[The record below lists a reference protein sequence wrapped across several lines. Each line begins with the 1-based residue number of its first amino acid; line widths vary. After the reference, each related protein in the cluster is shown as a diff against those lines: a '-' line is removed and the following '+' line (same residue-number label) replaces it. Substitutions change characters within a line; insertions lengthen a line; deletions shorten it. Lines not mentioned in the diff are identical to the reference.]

1 MNVSSVSILKMHA
14 AQSNIVKVCYPS
26 DDICAIMLTIYFFTG
41 GAAMNIEMCVNSLS
55 MPLPEDILK
64 RKWAGDLD
72 GAVKAIDMRLE
83 NEMPDMLRARLV
95 CEKERIR
102 RLPTQYPWNRAQA
115 LQKLRELIHVDVTE
129 EEFDRLELS
138 GWVDFIY
145 LNGEK
150 RYFVRFHRSMLKNGM
165 LAHLTGEKPKKENA
179 YLDEMIAEIRE
190 KGELKRRITL
200 RTSVYVDEEAFVPG
214 AYLAHLPFPIEDAQ
228 QGDVRLL
235 AGDPDG
241 LGDPCAPQRTAWW
254 KRDLNQWRKFEA
266 TYSYV
271 SHIRYADPLNQ
282 PAPAAPL
289 YPCAE
294 PTDEDLAES
303 GAYLRFTPYLRALAH
318 DLADGEETDVM
329 KAWRI
334 YEFITTKINYTF
346 MRDYFQFDNHG
357 EYCAVN
363 LKGDCGLQ
371 ALLMVILCRIA
382 GIPAR
387 WQSGMSIDEDYIGGH
402 DWMQFYL
409 KGWGWV
415 FADPSYGGGAYRA
428 GNSVR
433 HAFYFGNLDPMRLA
447 ANRVYQAEMEP
458 KKAALRVDP
467 FDNQSGELER
477 AGAGLP
483 FTMRQLDGDADL
495 ISFENL

>member
-1 MNVSSVSILKMHA
+1 M
-14 AQSNIVKVCYPS
+14 
-26 DDICAIMLTIYFFTG
+26 DIKQ
-41 GAAMNIEMCVNSLS
+41 CVNSLN
-55 MPLPEDILK
+55 MPLPEDIMK

-72 GAVKAIDMRLE
+72 GAMKAIDMRLE
-83 NEMPDMLRARLV
+83 GEMPDMLRARLV

-115 LQKLRELIHVDVTE
+115 LEKLRELIHVDVTE

-150 RYFVRFHRSMLKNGM
+150 RYFIRFHRSMLKNGM
-165 LAHLTGEKPKKENA
+165 LAHLTGEKPDPSRP
-179 YLDEMIAEIRE
+179 YLDEMIAEIKE
-190 KGELKRRITL
+190 NGEMKRRITIKAD
-200 RTSVYVDEEAFVPG
+200 VCVDEEDFVPG

-228 QGDVRLL
+228 QSDVKLL

-241 LGDPCAPQRTAWW
+241 LGDPCAPARAAWW
-254 KRDLNQWRKFEA
+254 KRELKAWRTFGA

-271 SHIRYADPLNQ
+271 SHIRYADPLHK
-282 PAPAAPL
+282 PAPEKPL
-289 YPCAE
+289 YPACAE
-294 PTDEDLAES
+294 PCADDLAER
-303 GAYLRFTPYLRALAH
+303 GAYLRFTPYLRRLAH
-318 DLADGEETDVM
+318 ELIDGETSDVM

-346 MRDYFQFDNHG
+346 MRDYFQFDDHG

-371 ALLMVILCRIA
+371 ALLMIVLCRIA

-387 WQSGMSIDEDYIGGH
+387 WQSGMSIDPDYVGGH
-402 DWMQFYL
+402 DWMQFYVQ
-409 KGWGWV
+409 GWGWL
-415 FADPSYGGGAYRA
+415 FADPSYGGSAYRA
-428 GNSVR
+428 GSAER
-433 HAFYFGNLDPMRLA
+433 HEFYFGNLDPMRMA
-447 ANRVYQAEMEP
+447 ANRVYQAELEP
-458 KKAALRVDP
+458 KKTALRVDP
-467 FDNQSGELER
+467 FDDQSGELER
-477 AGAGLP
+477 TGAELP
-483 FTMRQLDGDADL
+483 FTMRQLGGDAEM

>member
-1 MNVSSVSILKMHA
+1 M
-14 AQSNIVKVCYPS
+14 
-26 DDICAIMLTIYFFTG
+26 DIKQ
-41 GAAMNIEMCVNSLS
+41 CVNALN

-64 RKWAGDLD
+64 RKWAGDLS
-72 GAVKAIDMRLE
+72 GAMKAIDMRLAG
-83 NEMPDMLRARLV
+83 EMPEMLRARLV

-115 LQKLRELIHVDVTE
+115 LEKLRELIKVDVSE

-145 LNGEK
+145 INGEK

-165 LAHLTGEKPKKENA
+165 LAHLTGDTPNPSRP
-179 YLDEMIAEIRE
+179 YLDAMIAEIKE
-190 KGELKRRITL
+190 KGEMKRRITL
-200 RTSVYVDEEAFVPG
+200 KTDVCVDEEDFVPG
-214 AYLAHLPFPIEDAQ
+214 EYLAHLPFPVEDAQ
-228 QGDVRLL
+228 QSDVRLIS
-235 AGDPDG
+235 GDPDG
-241 LGDPCAPQRTAWW
+241 LDAAKAAQRTAYW
-254 KRDLNQWRKFEA
+254 KRTLSSWQTFEA

-271 SHIRYADPLNQ
+271 SHIRYADPLHSV
-282 PAPAAPL
+282 APEKPL
-289 YPCAE
+289 YPACPA
-294 PTDEDLAES
+294 PTADDLGES
-303 GAYLRFTPYLRALAH
+303 GAYLRFTPYLRWLAH
-318 DLADGEETDVM
+318 ELTDGETSDVM

-334 YEFITTKINYTF
+334 YEFITTKVNYTF

-371 ALLMVILCRIA
+371 ALLMIVLCRIA

-402 DWMQFYL
+402 DWMQFYAE
-409 KGWGWV
+409 GWGWL

-428 GNSVR
+428 GSKER
-433 HAFYFGNLDPMRLA
+433 HEFYFGNLDPMRMA
-447 ANRVYQAEMEP
+447 ANRQYQGEMLP
-458 KKAALRVDP
+458 KKMALRVDP

-477 AGAGLP
+477 IGADIP
-483 FTMRQLDGDADL
+483 FTMRQLNGDAEM
-495 ISFENL
+495 ISCEIL